1 MRTPWSLLALLWSS
15 GQVSAALPA
24 DIKAGDIVQVQL
36 SQLHPTQAA
45 IGYRQLDYK
54 LHRYQADPKKLFDDF
69 CESMG
74 QKGVDKFNSKS
85 RISDPDSFTCKA
97 PVGAQPG
104 PMKTAVI
111 APDNALYLTDGHHTF
126 SNFADVGGLKTLVQV
141 RITNDFRSL
150 KTMNAFWQQMEA
162 AHLVWLDTPKG
173 KITPH
178 DLPKELGRKHMQDD
192 EYRSLVYF
200 VRDIGFEKEDNPP
213 PFLEFY
219 WGKWLETELPLKSFD
234 LHDRKGYGAAVTA
247 IAEKIT
253 EVPKDTVIAQS
264 DAGPLTAEKLGAM
277 KKVNEKK
284 LDKMISADG
293 KLGWA
298 FKQ

>member
-1 MRTPWSLLALLWSS
+1 
-15 GQVSAALPA
+15 
-24 DIKAGDIVQVQL
+24 
-36 SQLHPTQAA
+36 
-45 IGYRQLDYK
+45 
-54 LHRYQADPKKLFDDF
+54 
-69 CESMG
+69 
-74 QKGVDKFNSKS
+74 
-85 RISDPDSFTCKA
+85 
-97 PVGAQPG
+97 
-104 PMKTAVI
+104 
-111 APDNALYLTDGHHTF
+111 
-126 SNFADVGGLKTLVQV
+126 
-141 RITNDFRSL
+141 
-150 KTMNAFWQQMEA
+150 
-162 AHLVWLDTPKG
+162 
-173 KITPH
+173 
-178 DLPKELGRKHMQDD
+178 LGRKHMQDD